1 MGAFDNIG
9 GATSITDVLNIWNDI
24 GVFSYVIPFLL
35 IFSIVFAILQKSKI
49 LSDVDNP
56 NKPILAII
64 AVSSS
69 LLSLQFD
76 FVAEFFAVIFPR
88 FGMGISI
95 LLVAMIFIRFFSP
108 DDEKGQKAMAAV
120 GWLVGVSIIVW
131 ALSEWDDWSRQGGFG
146 FWFGEYFWS
155 LVILGV
161 IIFAIVLVTG
171 SSNKKPSHKT
181 VAA

>member
-1 MGAFDNIG
+1 MGAFDNVG
-9 GATSITDVLNIWNDI
+9 GATTITDVLNIWNEI

-35 IFSIVFAILQKSKI
+35 IFAIVYAILQRSKI
-49 LSDVDNP
+49 LSDENNE

-76 FVAEFFAVIFPR
+76 FVSEFFAIIFPR

-108 DDEKGQKAMAAV
+108 DDDKGKKAMSAV

-131 ALSEWDDWSRQGGFG
+131 ALSEWDDWSSQGGFG
-146 FWFGEYFWS
+146 YWFSEYFWS
-155 LVILGV
+155 IVVLGI
-161 IIFAIVLVTG
+161 IIFSIVWATG
-171 SSNKKPSHKT
+171 GSGKKGTNKET
-181 VAA
+181 AG